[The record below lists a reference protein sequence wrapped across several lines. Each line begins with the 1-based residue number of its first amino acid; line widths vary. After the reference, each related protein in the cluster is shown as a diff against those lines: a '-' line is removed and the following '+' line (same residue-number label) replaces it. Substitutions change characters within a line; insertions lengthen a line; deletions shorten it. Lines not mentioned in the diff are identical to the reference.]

1 MEQRLEGKASGSRNS
16 SLDFIRVMSMFFVIA
31 VHTSP
36 KPLSWSPTFLTAFQ
50 MLLLTC
56 DSNFYM
62 MSGEL
67 NLQKRFEG
75 PKDYKDYYVNKGISI
90 LFPYLAVTFF
100 LTLWSMVMDGNSFSF
115 LSYGKRVYVDL
126 MEKNGVTHMWF
137 MYPLMGM
144 LLSVPFLSKM
154 LHSMKEYELHLMF
167 GLGICW
173 GIVRVYLTEDLG
185 VGFGYSHWLLDSW
198 LLTFFAGYYSSRVIT
213 QKNKRMW
220 YYLGL
225 ACLAINLLASCLI
238 PEHYK
243 FSTDLAP
250 AFVIFVMTFY
260 VFLKN
265 EVRITHPL
273 SQKILLFLS
282 KYSFVIYLIHYHVIS
297 YITLRIVEVQ
307 SPVVSFFS
315 GIGVTFLVSLVLAVI
330 LHVCFLNPVQK
341 WLRGVYTRSIR

>member
-1 MEQRLEGKASGSRNS
+1 MGQKLEAKVSGSRNF

-36 KPLSWSPTFLTAFQ
+36 KPLSLSPTFLTAFQ

-56 DSNFYM
+56 NSNFYM

-75 PKDYKDYYVNKGISI
+75 PEDYRNYYVNKGISI
-90 LFPYLAVTFF
+90 LFPYLAVTFL
-100 LTLWSMVMDGNSFSF
+100 LTLWSMVMDGGAFSF

-126 MEKNGVTHMWF
+126 MERNGVTHMWF

-154 LHSMKEYELHLMF
+154 LHNMEDYELHLMF
-167 GLGICW
+167 GLGILW

-198 LLTFFAGYYSSRVIT
+198 LLTFFAGYYSKRVIT
-213 QKNKRMW
+213 QKNKRKW
-220 YYLGL
+220 YSLGL
-225 ACLAINLLASCLI
+225 ACLTVNLLASCLI
-238 PEHYK
+238 PQHYK

-265 EVRITHPL
+265 EVRITNPL
-273 SQKILLFLS
+273 FQKILLFLS
-282 KYSFVIYLIHYHVIS
+282 KHSFVIYLIHYHVIS
-297 YITLRIVEVQ
+297 YITLRIVKSE
-307 SPVVSFFS
+307 SSVVSFFS
-315 GIGVTFLVSLVLAVI
+315 SVGVTFLISLVLAVI
-330 LHVCFLNPVQK
+330 FHGCVLNPVQK
-341 WLRGVYTRSIR
+341 WLRGIYTRSMR